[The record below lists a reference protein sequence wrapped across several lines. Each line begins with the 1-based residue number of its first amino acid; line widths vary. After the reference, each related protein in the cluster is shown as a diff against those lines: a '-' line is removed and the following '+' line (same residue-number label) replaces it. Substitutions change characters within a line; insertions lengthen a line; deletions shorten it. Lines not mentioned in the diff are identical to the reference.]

1 MVVKYKCFHCGK
13 KIAYETMGKRVRCQ
27 YCGGKILY
35 KQRSIGTKVKAR

>member
-13 KIAYETMGKRVRCQ
+13 KISVETMGKRVRCQ

-35 KQRSIGTKVKAR
+35 KQRATVTKVKAR